1 MPRAALVEGSLE
13 ALLDKGSS
21 PALLGR
27 WSWPWRTSFRVV
39 GPNIGPLACWLL
51 MVIIDDAVVGGGVVG
66 LGLLAFLALGDDDGT
81 CISPDVDDVA

>member
-51 MVIIDDAVVGGGVVG
+51 MVIDDAVVGGGVVG
-66 LGLLAFLALGDDDGT
+66 LGLLVFLVLGDDDGM